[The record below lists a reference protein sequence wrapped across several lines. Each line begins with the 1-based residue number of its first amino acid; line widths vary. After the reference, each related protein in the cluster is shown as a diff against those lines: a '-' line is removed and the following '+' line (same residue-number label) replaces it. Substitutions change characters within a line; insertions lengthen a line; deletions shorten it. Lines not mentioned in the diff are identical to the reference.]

1 LRKGPPTLK
10 VRTSFSIVASGA
22 TELSACAS
30 FAEVEMRRPE
40 GEGEIMPP
48 CVAGIPHHRERAA
61 LQTIALLT
69 GWEMPLVS
77 DRKSKPLT
85 HSNSRSIGFWMSVEG
100 RIPIQPV
107 RVLVSYEALSEL
119 DPTNVR
125 DLHGALENFDQF
137 RSQVESAAS
146 RKFERNGFDPDK
158 YEGMPAIRLT
168 TDDLM

>member
-1 LRKGPPTLK
+1 
-10 VRTSFSIVASGA
+10 
-22 TELSACAS
+22 
-30 FAEVEMRRPE
+30 
-40 GEGEIMPP
+40 
-48 CVAGIPHHRERAA
+48 
-61 LQTIALLT
+61 
-69 GWEMPLVS
+69 MPLVS
-77 DRKSKPLT
+77 DQKSKPLP

-100 RIPIQPV
+100 RNPIQPV

-119 DPTNVR
+119 DPMNVG

-168 TDDLM
+168 TDDFT